1 MTYATYRDIP
11 SHINWQ
17 EDFQGNSASAETKSN
32 GWYYIY
38 SYGTIMAIVLPNN
51 KAVVN
56 SSHYSPTTSRLQ
68 NIIKRYLSAK
78 VTYVEP
84 RGAWYAGDNAVM
96 EHEAEQL
103 AS

>member
-1 MTYATYRDIP
+1 MAYATYKDIP
-11 SHINWQ
+11 SHISWQ
-17 EDFQGNSASAETKSN
+17 EDFEGNSAKAETKSN
-32 GWYYIY
+32 GWYVIY
-38 SYGTIMAIVLPNN
+38 SYNTIMAIVLPNR

-56 SSHYSPTTSRLQ
+56 ASHYSPTTSRLQ
-68 NIIKRYLSAK
+68 NILKRYLSAEII
-78 VTYVEP
+78 YVEP

>member
-1 MTYATYRDIP
+1 MAYATYKDIP

-17 EDFQGNSASAETKSN
+17 EDFEGNSAKSETKSN
-32 GWYYIY
+32 GWYYVY
-38 SYGTIMAIVLPNN
+38 SYNTIMAIVLPNN

-56 SSHYSPTTSRLQ
+56 ASYYSPTTSRLQ
-68 NIIKRYLSAK
+68 NILKRYLSAEII
-78 VTYVEP
+78 YVEP

>member
-1 MTYATYRDIP
+1 MAYATYKDIP

-17 EDFQGNSASAETKSN
+17 EDFEGNSAKGETKSN

-38 SYGTIMAIVLPNN
+38 SYNTIMAIVLPNN

-56 SSHYSPTTSRLQ
+56 ASYYSPTTSRLQ
-68 NIIKRYLSAK
+68 NILKRYLSAEII
-78 VTYVEP
+78 YVEP

-96 EHEAEQL
+96 EHETEQL

>member
-1 MTYATYRDIP
+1 MAYATYKDIP
-11 SHINWQ
+11 SHISWH
-17 EDFQGNSASAETKSN
+17 EDFEGNSAKAETKSN
-32 GWYYIY
+32 GWYVIY
-38 SYGTIMAIVLPNN
+38 SYNTIMAIVLPNN

-56 SSHYSPTTSRLQ
+56 TSHYSPTTSRLQ
-68 NIIKRYLSAK
+68 NIIKNYLNAEFIC
-78 VTYVEP
+78 VEP